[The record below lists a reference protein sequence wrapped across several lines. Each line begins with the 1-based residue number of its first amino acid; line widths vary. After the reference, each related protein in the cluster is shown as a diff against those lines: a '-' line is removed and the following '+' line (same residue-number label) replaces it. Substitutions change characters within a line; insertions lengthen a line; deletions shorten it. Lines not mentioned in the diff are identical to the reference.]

1 MMTLFLEIVAAFGVS
16 VLSWRCT
23 LCFGLALL
31 LIGLTLWLVEDSA
44 LRSLICLPVFAA
56 GLASGVLWERRRRR
70 AKKTLRLSS
79 SRVTPTI

>member
-1 MMTLFLEIVAAFGVS
+1 MIELLLDVFVTFVAY

-23 LCFGLALL
+23 VCFGLALVV
-31 LIGLTLWLVEDSA
+31 IGLTLWLVEDSA
-44 LRSLICLPVFAA
+44 LRSLICFPVLAA

-70 AKKTLRLSS
+70 AKKTPRLSS